1 MCLSLGLGLAACGGP
16 DATSRN
22 DWQVVHDTIGDT
34 IVVRTV
40 SGSIWG
46 DTADLVPEVRIGVFE
61 GPDEYMFGNIRSLAV
76 APDGCIYVYDSHA
89 RQLRKYAPDGT
100 YTATFG
106 GEGGGP
112 GEYRQPDGG
121 LAVLPDGRVV
131 LRDPGNARLSVYSP
145 EGDYRDS
152 WRIPIPFNT
161 DRKLYTDRA
170 GNTYTLTLLDLDR
183 TDWTYTFA
191 LLRYGPDGSPGDT
204 LAVPH
209 FDFERSQLIAQYIGE
224 SGNPVIAALENV
236 PFTPTE
242 SWAYSPLG
250 YFVGGVATRYALYLY
265 KAPDRVLRIERV
277 NWQPVPVLVD
287 EREERER
294 IVTAIMRQAKP
305 DWRWNSDPI
314 PDTKP
319 PYRGLY
325 VGARGR
331 IWIRLHQQA
340 ENIAQKELKSQRPAP
355 GEVPERTWIEPIAF
369 DVFEP
374 DGRYLGMVRA
384 PSGFSRYPHPV
395 FRGDTV
401 WATVRDEFDV
411 PYVVRFH
418 IQHADGET

>member
-1 MCLSLGLGLAACGGP
+1 M
-16 DATSRN
+16 
-22 DWQVVHDTIGDT
+22 
-34 IVVRTV
+34 RTV
-40 SGSIWG
+40 SGSVWG
-46 DTADLVPEVRIGVFE
+46 GTAELVADVTIGVFE

-76 APDGCIYVYDSHA
+76 APDGCIYVFDRHA
-89 RQLRKYAPDGT
+89 QELRKYGPDGSYVT
-100 YTATFG
+100 KFG
-106 GEGGGP
+106 RAGGGP
-112 GEYRQPDGG
+112 GEYSRPDGG

-145 EGDYRDS
+145 DGDYLDG

-161 DRKLYTDRA
+161 DRRLYTDKA
-170 GNTYTLTLLDLDR
+170 GNTYTVTLLDLDR
-183 TDWTYTFA
+183 TDWSYTFG
-191 LLRYGPDGSPGDT
+191 LLRYGPDGSLSDT
-204 LAVPH
+204 LGVPH
-209 FDFERSQLIAQYIGE
+209 FDFERSQLIARTIGE
-224 SGNPVIAALENV
+224 SGNPVIADLRDV

-250 YFVGGVATRYALYLY
+250 HFVGGVATRYAFYLY

-277 NWQPVPVLVD
+277 NWQPVPVLAD

-314 PDTKP
+314 PDAKP

-331 IWIRLHQQA
+331 IWVRLHQQA
-340 ENIAQKELKSQRPAP
+340 ERIAQQEATSHKPSPS
-355 GEVPERTWIEPIAF
+355 EVPDPTWIEPIAF

-384 PSGFSRYPHPV
+384 PDGFALHPHP
-395 FRGDTV
+395 FMRGDTV
-401 WATVRDEFDV
+401 WAVVKDELDV
-411 PYVVRFH
+411 PYIVRFH
-418 IQHADGET
+418 VERGAAEAT